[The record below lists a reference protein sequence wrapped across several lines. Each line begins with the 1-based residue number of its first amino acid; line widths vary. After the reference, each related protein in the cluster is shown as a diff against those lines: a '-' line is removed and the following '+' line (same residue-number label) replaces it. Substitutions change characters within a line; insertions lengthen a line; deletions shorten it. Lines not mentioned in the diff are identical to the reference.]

1 VTIQELHKHLSEAY
15 RDDYY
20 ALLLTH
26 YLLILKEVRKT
37 NQRTVAQAIG
47 MKEPQFSAIH
57 QLLLAYFS
65 EKNLE
70 EALR

>member
-1 VTIQELHKHLSEAY
+1 MTITELENHLNKAY

-37 NQRTVAQAIG
+37 NQRTVAKAIG
-47 MKEPQFSAIH
+47 MKEPQFSAIY
-57 QLLLAYFS
+57 QLLLAYSS